1 MTTKDKKTKDV
12 LKLLNKEVARLY
24 KIYILYG
31 IINLVVTVCAYLF
44 IEVGYGLVCTVS
56 TLVTIFVIR
65 SVKKSVKINIGI
77 IYLNHKELC
86 KTLNFFQI
94 YDENIIKCYVGV
106 IDLRLSRSVL
116 RKRARD
122 RILYDRSI

>member
-86 KTLNFFQI
+86 KTLNFFRI
-94 YDENIIKCYVGV
+94 YDENIVKCYVGV

>member
-1 MTTKDKKTKDV
+1 MTTKDKKTKDI

-24 KIYILYG
+24 KVYILSG
-31 IINLVVTVCAYLF
+31 IINLVVTICAYLF
-44 IEVGYGLVCTVS
+44 IEVGYGLVCIIS
-56 TLVTIFVIR
+56 ALATIFVIR

-86 KTLNFFQI
+86 KTLNFFHI

-106 IDLRLSRSVL
+106 IDLRLSGSVL
-116 RKRARD
+116 KKRARD